1 MDSLDYLDDLVREYL
16 LFRGFHG
23 TLRSFEAELK
33 GDKLAGLDADRLT
46 QVLLSSARNLDYAA
60 LQDTWSYL
68 EAHAFPSLGSAAQLA
83 NVRRMETSLFR
94 YFIVCAIQQNR
105 PAKVVE
111 FFESIDLAH
120 SAADWMTW
128 TSITFVKKPH
138 QTPPFEVYFTKMWYD
153 LFVTSLRNFLAL
165 AFASMP
171 LPRLLNFNVERIKR
185 KSLELEVSKLRE
197 TVEYWRTHA
206 QKSIDASMH
215 SLAVN
220 AANSSAT
227 AGGGGIDDDP
237 FIVLDEEL
245 VVDASAPAT
254 PRTAVAVTKDGQWV
268 AAVGR
273 NEATVR
279 YWNVARPLATLSVP
293 AMAAGVGPVV
303 GLAWADKAL
312 AVAFPGV
319 VQLFHVETKVVREA
333 PLPAGMAA
341 AACSSVAGATLWVA
355 GPAAVAAVNVKT
367 GNVDAHGRFPNP
379 TASKPVLVH
388 RSAQGKFVVV
398 CTATHVAIFESAT
411 LHVVQVLTAPFAPAA
426 CYSLTDA
433 HISLISNRGNV
444 ATFVSAT
451 GVLDPLQALTLA
463 PFPTNVAPAAC
474 TVVSAAAVGADDDSS
489 SSNTA
494 AASAYLL
501 AGSAV
506 FALPAGKLVQT
517 LDPAPAAPP
526 AMVHGRGAVRMLVG
540 GSGSGSGSRPGSV
553 ASVVAGSGSGSGGG
567 GGSAPV
573 VTSVAWAGNVIAQ
586 GLESGAVRVVKLMM
600 V

>member
-1 MDSLDYLDDLVREYL
+1 
-16 LFRGFHG
+16 
-23 TLRSFEAELK
+23 
-33 GDKLAGLDADRLT
+33 
-46 QVLLSSARNLDYAA
+46 
-60 LQDTWSYL
+60 
-68 EAHAFPSLGSAAQLA
+68 
-83 NVRRMETSLFR
+83 METSLFR

-220 AANSSAT
+220 AVNSSVT
-227 AGGGGIDDDP
+227 AGGRRRAVVRDP
-237 FIVLDEEL
+237 
-245 VVDASAPAT
+245 
-254 PRTAVAVTKDGQWV
+254 KDGQWF

-279 YWNVARPLATLSVP
+279 YWNVARPMATLTVP

-303 GLAWADKAL
+303 GLAWADKT
-312 AVAFPGV
+312 
-319 VQLFHVETKVVREA
+319 TKVVREA

-388 RSAQGKFVVV
+388 RSTQGKFVVV

-411 LHVVQVLTAPFAPAA
+411 LHVVQILTSPFAPAA

-433 HISLISNRGNV
+433 HISLISNRGAV

-463 PFPTNVAPAAC
+463 QFPVNVAPGAC
-474 TVVSAAAVGADDDSS
+474 TVVPASAVGADDDT
-489 SSNTA
+489 SNSTA
-494 AASAYLL
+494 PAASVYLL

-506 FALPAGKLVQT
+506 FALPAGKLVQA

-540 GSGSGSGSRPGSV
+540 GNGSGSGSRPASV
-553 ASVVAGSGSGSGGG
+553 ASVVVGSGSGVGGG
-567 GGSAPV
+567 TAPV

>member
-215 SLAVN
+215 SLTVN

-227 AGGGGIDDDP
+227 AGASFDDDP

-245 VVDASAPAT
+245 VVDGSAPAT

-268 AAVGR
+268 AGVGR

-279 YWNVARPLATLSVP
+279 YWNVARPLATLTVP

-379 TASKPVLVH
+379 TASKPILVH

-411 LHVVQVLTAPFAPAA
+411 LHVVQVLTSPFAPAA

-463 PFPTNVAPAAC
+463 PFPANVAPAAC
-474 TVVSAAAVGADDDSS
+474 TVVPASAVGAADD
-489 SSNTA
+489 A
-494 AASAYLL
+494 APATASAYLL

-506 FALPAGKLVQT
+506 FALPAGKLVQE
-517 LDPAPAAPP
+517 LDPTPAAAPVV
-526 AMVHGRGAVRMLVG
+526 MQGRGPVRMLVG

-553 ASVVAGSGSGSGGG
+553 ASVVASAGGG
-567 GGSAPV
+567 GGGGTAPV

-586 GLESGAVRVVKLMM
+586 GLESGAVRVVKLM
-600 V
+600 VV